1 MNKKPNADPQIMASS
16 TVDGP
21 KTDPPKASFPII
33 GIGASAGGLEALKLF
48 LENVPE
54 KSGMA
59 FVVVQHLDPTRKGFM
74 VDLLKR
80 VTSMQVFQV
89 KDNTSVQRDCVY
101 IIPPNK
107 DLQLFHGALHL
118 FDPVAPRGLR
128 LPIDF
133 LFRSMADD
141 RQEQAIVVVLSGMG
155 TDGTLGLKAVKEKGG
170 AVFVQEPAQAK
181 FNGMPK
187 SAISTYLA
195 DVVATAEELP
205 LKIIDYL
212 NHKPLIAPL
221 ELDMAEKDR
230 KNFEKV
236 VILLRSQTGQD
247 FSLYKKTTIYR
258 RIDRRMG
265 IHQIDKIEN
274 YIRFLQENPPEVQVL
289 FKELLIGVTSFFRD
303 PEAWKHLKEQVFP
316 DLFAGHSPGKML
328 RAWVVG
334 CSTGEEAYS
343 LAMIFKEALE
353 NFNPTA
359 NFSLQI
365 FATDLDRDAIDI
377 ARQGFYTPNIAADV
391 SPEQLSRFFIQEE
404 QGYRV
409 SKEIRSMVVFAP
421 QNVIMDPPFTKIDIL
436 SCRNLLIYLTP
447 ALQKKLLPLFHYS
460 LNPGGIL
467 FLGSAETTSSLTNL
481 FESLKD
487 KFRFYR
493 RLEPTLITEPLEF
506 PSSVFHDPRIVPDTS
521 ITQQKERKYAPNL
534 EDLTNQFILERYS
547 PAAVLVSDKGDI
559 LYTKG
564 RTGKYLE
571 PAAFPSVFAP
581 LLPSLSKELQ
591 PVKPAPNLQSLA
603 DQLLLQRFSPPA
615 VLVNDRGDIIYISG
629 RTGAY
634 LEPASGKAN
643 WNIFAM
649 AREGLHYKL
658 HKTFQKAVR
667 QKVTVTLKNIAVDTG
682 AGKQAVDVTIQPL
695 KEPEALR
702 RLVMIVFTNERFLS
716 ESKAPGRTPH
726 PPGQTNRV
734 AELEAELRKVRQRLH
749 SLLRETQTYKEEN
762 LSAYEEL
769 QSTNEE
775 LQSTTEEITTS
786 KEELQSLNEELQTLN
801 YELQTKVDEL
811 SQANN
816 DMKNLL
822 DSTDI
827 ATLFL
832 DNSLHVRRFTPQMV
846 KIIKLIPGDTGRPI
860 TDIVSKLN
868 YPELAEDAQ
877 QVLTKLVT
885 IEKSISAR
893 DGSWFKVRIMPYRTL
908 EDKIDGLVITFTDIT
923 ESKML
928 EIALRQTQEDMEKR
942 MVEEGMELDNAE
954 DTAS

>member
-1 MNKKPNADPQIMASS
+1 MTKKPKADTKVKASS
-16 TVDGP
+16 TVEEP
-21 KTDPPKASFPII
+21 KTDPPEASFPII
-33 GIGASAGGLEALKLF
+33 GIGASAGGLEALQLF

-59 FVVVQHLDPTRKGFM
+59 FVVVQHLDPTRKGFL
-74 VDLLKR
+74 VDLLNR
-80 VTSMQVFQV
+80 ATSMQVFQV
-89 KDNTSVQRDCVY
+89 KDNISVQPDCVY

-107 DLQLFHGALHL
+107 DMQLFHGALHL

-128 LPIDF
+128 LPVDF

-141 RQEQAIVVVLSGMG
+141 RQERAIGVILSGMG
-155 TDGTLGLKAVKEKGG
+155 TDGTLGLKALKEKGG
-170 AVFVQEPAQAK
+170 VVFVQEPAQAK

-187 SAISTYLA
+187 SAISTGLA
-195 DVVATAEELP
+195 DAVATAEELP
-205 LKIIDYL
+205 LKIIAYL
-212 NHKPLIAPL
+212 NHKPLIAAL
-221 ELDMAEKDR
+221 EPDLADNDR
-230 KNFEKV
+230 IAFEKI
-236 VILLRSQTGQD
+236 VILLRSQTGHD

-265 IHQIDKIEN
+265 IHQIDKLEN
-274 YIRFLQENPPEVQVL
+274 YIRFLQENPQELQVL

-303 PEAWKHLKEQVFP
+303 PESWKQLKEQVLP
-316 DLFAGHSPGKML
+316 ALFTGHSPGQPL
-328 RAWVVG
+328 RSWVVG

-359 NFSLQI
+359 NFPLQI

-377 ARQGFYTPNIAADV
+377 ARQGFYTANIAADV
-391 SPEQLSRFFIQEE
+391 SPERLERFFIQEE

-409 SKEIRSMVVFAP
+409 NNEIRSMVVFAP

-436 SCRNLLIYLTP
+436 SCRNLLIYLSPT
-447 ALQKKLLPLFHYS
+447 LQKKLLALFHYS
-460 LNPGGIL
+460 LNPGGVL
-467 FLGSAETTSSLTNL
+467 FLGSAETTSSLTDH
-481 FESLKD
+481 FESLKG
-487 KFRFYR
+487 KSRLYR
-493 RLEPTLITEPLEF
+493 RLEATVLTEPFEF

-521 ITQQKERKYAPNL
+521 ITQQKEPKRAPNL
-534 EDLTNQFILERYS
+534 EDLTNQLILERYT

-559 LYTKG
+559 LYTRG

-571 PAAFPSVFAP
+571 PAA
-581 LLPSLSKELQ
+581 
-591 PVKPAPNLQSLA
+591 
-603 DQLLLQRFSPPA
+603 
-615 VLVNDRGDIIYISG
+615 
-629 RTGAY
+629 
-634 LEPASGKAN
+634 GKAN

-649 AREGLHYKL
+649 AREGMHYKL

-667 QKVTVTLKNIAVDTG
+667 QNITVTLKNVIVDTG
-682 AGKQAVDVTIQPL
+682 AGKQAVDVTVQPL

-702 RLVMIVFTNERFLS
+702 RLVMIAFTNERNIPDL
-716 ESKAPGRTPH
+716 KAPGRTPH
-726 PPGQTNRV
+726 APAHRNRIE
-734 AELEAELRKVRQRLH
+734 ELEAELGKARQELQG
-749 SLLRETQTYKEEN
+749 LQRETQTSKEEC

-775 LQSTTEEITTS
+775 LQSTSEEITTS

-811 SQANN
+811 SQTNN

-832 DNSLHVRRFTPQMV
+832 DSSLHVRRFTPKMV

-868 YPELAEDAQ
+868 YPELAEDARE
-877 QVLTKLVT
+877 VLRKLVH
-885 IEKSISAR
+885 IEKSISTS
-893 DGSWFKVRIMPYRTL
+893 DGRWFVVRIMPYRTL

-923 ESKML
+923 ESKTL
-928 EIALRQTQEDMEKR
+928 EIALRQIQADMEKR
-942 MVEEGMELDNAE
+942 MAKEGMELDKSE

>member
-1 MNKKPNADPQIMASS
+1 MEKLQIVFYNSNSSSDKRNGEIRMTKKPKVDTQVTASS
-16 TVDGP
+16 TSKGP
-21 KTDPPKASFPII
+21 KTYPPEASFPII
-33 GIGASAGGLEALKLF
+33 GIGASAGGLEALQLF
-48 LENVPE
+48 LGNIPE

-59 FVVVQHLDPTRKGFM
+59 FVVVQHLDPTHKGFL
-74 VDLLKR
+74 VDLLDR

-89 KDNTSVQRDCVY
+89 KDSISVQPDCVY

-155 TDGTLGLKAVKEKGG
+155 TDGTLGLKAIKEKGG
-170 AVFVQEPAQAK
+170 AVFVQEPDQAK

-187 SAISTYLA
+187 SAISTGLA

-205 LKIIDYL
+205 LKIIAYL
-212 NHKPLIAPL
+212 NHKPLIASL
-221 ELDMAEKDR
+221 EPDLADKDLI
-230 KNFEKV
+230 NFEKI
-236 VILLRSQTGQD
+236 VILLRSRTGHD

-265 IHQIDKIEN
+265 IHQIEKIEN
-274 YIRFLQENPPEVQVL
+274 YIRFLQENPQELQVL

-303 PEAWKHLKEQVFP
+303 PEAWEHLKEQVFP
-316 DLFAGHSPGKML
+316 VLFARHSAGQPL

-343 LAMIFKEALE
+343 LAIIFKEALE
-353 NFNPTA
+353 KFNPTA
-359 NFSLQI
+359 NFPLQI
-365 FATDLDRDAIDI
+365 FATDLDRDAIDV
-377 ARQGFYTPNIAADV
+377 ARQGFYTANISADV
-391 SPEQLSRFFIQEE
+391 SPERLGRFFTQEE

-409 SKEIRSMVVFAP
+409 NQEIRTMVVFAP
-421 QNVIMDPPFTKIDIL
+421 QNVIMDPPFTRIDIL
-436 SCRNLLIYLTP
+436 SCRNLLIYLNRT
-447 ALQKKLLPLFHYS
+447 LQKKLLALFHYS
-460 LNPGGIL
+460 LNPGGFL
-467 FLGSAETTSSLTNL
+467 FLGSAETTSSLTDL
-481 FESLKD
+481 FEPSKG
-487 KFRFYR
+487 KWRFYR
-493 RLEPTLITEPLEF
+493 RLEPTLLTEPVEF
-506 PSSVFHDPRIVPDTS
+506 PSAVFHDPRIVPDTS
-521 ITQQKERKYAPNL
+521 ITQQRALKHAPNL
-534 EDLTNQFILERYS
+534 EDLTNQLILEHYS

-559 LYTKG
+559 LYTRG

-571 PAAFPSVFAP
+571 PAA
-581 LLPSLSKELQ
+581 
-591 PVKPAPNLQSLA
+591 
-603 DQLLLQRFSPPA
+603 
-615 VLVNDRGDIIYISG
+615 
-629 RTGAY
+629 
-634 LEPASGKAN
+634 GKAN

-649 AREGLHYKL
+649 ARAGLHYKL

-667 QKVTVTLKNIAVDTG
+667 QNISVTLKNVTVDTG
-682 AGKQAVDVTIQPL
+682 AGKQAVDVTVQPL
-695 KEPEALR
+695 KETELLR
-702 RLVMIVFTNERFLS
+702 RQVMIVFTNARNIP
-716 ESKAPGRTPH
+716 ESKAAGRTPQA
-726 PPGQTNRV
+726 PAQRNRV
-734 AELEAELRKVRQRLH
+734 GELEAELGKARQELQR
-749 SLLRETQTYKEEN
+749 LLRETQTSKEEC

-775 LQSTTEEITTS
+775 LQSTSEEITTS

-801 YELQTKVDEL
+801 YELQRKVDEL
-811 SQANN
+811 SQTNN

-832 DNSLHVRRFTPQMV
+832 DNSLHVRRFTPQTAE
-846 KIIKLIPGDTGRPI
+846 IIKLIPGDTGRPI

-877 QVLTKLVT
+877 EVLRKLVH
-885 IEKSISAR
+885 IEKSISAS
-893 DGSWFKVRIMPYRTL
+893 DGRWFSVRIMPYRTL
-908 EDKIDGLVITFTDIT
+908 ENKIDGLVITFTDIT
-923 ESKML
+923 NSKML
-928 EIALRQTQEDMEKR
+928 EFALRQTQADMEKR
-942 MVEEGMELDNAE
+942 MAEEGMELGMAE